1 MLRLDE
7 LQYKRGLLQKIESLR
22 IQLTYNGIEKG
33 FNDQKTIEISQKLDN
48 YILKYQSLK
57 TY

>member
-22 IQLTYNGIEKG
+22 IQLTHIGIEKG
-33 FNDQKTIEISQKLDN
+33 FNDKKNIEISQELDN

>member
-33 FNDQKTIEISQKLDN
+33 FNDKKTIEISQELDN

>member
-33 FNDQKTIEISQKLDN
+33 FNDKKTIKISQELDN

>member
-7 LQYKRGLLQKIESLR
+7 LQYKRGLLQKIKSLR

-33 FNDQKTIEISQKLDN
+33 FNDKKTIEISQELDN

>member
-33 FNDQKTIEISQKLDN
+33 FNDKKTIEISQELDN

-57 TY
+57 TN